1 MESTLHTHSL
11 GGGFSQAPQQS
22 ARAFRAIMNAMAR
35 PGSIETLAEA
45 QPPAPMSQAAGA
57 LALVLLDHN
66 TPLYLAGDW
75 DCPAV
80 REWITFH
87 TSAPFA
93 SAEDADFAF
102 GDWAA
107 LQPLSAY
114 RIGTPEYPDRSATL
128 VVEMPTLTNT
138 GATLTGPGI
147 KDSAQL
153 NLPDVPALQANAA
166 QFPLGFDLFFSA
178 GDQLAALP
186 RSTKVRTA

>member
-11 GGGFSQAPQQS
+11 GGGFFQAPQQS

-66 TPLYLAGDW
+66 TPVYLAGDW

-93 SAEDADFAF
+93 AAEDADFAF

-153 NLPDVPALQANAA
+153 NLPDIPALQANAA
-166 QFPLGFDLFFSA
+166 LFPLGFDLFFSA